1 MVPRKV
7 QVKLYAQS
15 GTDKS
20 LHPFIVLFH
29 TWIQKD
35 ALGEMVFDVADYTHV
50 PQGTGVLLVGHGSDY
65 AIDQSEGRVGVLYTR
80 KRDLP
85 DKAPLLNDALS
96 RALRAAELLNQ
107 AKLDA
112 PGAFEHQEILFRFPD
127 RLHLRNDDASFEQVR
142 PAIEAALTALLPV
155 RRYTLRREG
164 EAREPLT
171 VRALS

>member
-1 MVPRKV
+1 MVSRKV

-20 LHPFIVLFH
+20 IHPFIPLFH

-35 ALGEMVFDVADYTHV
+35 ALAEMVFDVADYTHV

-65 AIDQSEGRVGVLYTR
+65 AVDQSEGRVGLLYTR

-85 DKAPLLNDALS
+85 AQAELVNDALS

-112 PGAFEHQEILFRFPD
+112 PGTFAHAEILFRFPD
-127 RLHLRNDDASFEQVR
+127 RLHLLNDDASFEQVR
-142 PAIEAALTALLPV
+142 PAIEAALKALLPSQE
-155 RRYTLRREG
+155 YALRREG
-164 EAREPLT
+164 EPREPLT
-171 VRALS
+171 VRATS